1 MVAYAHPRQ
10 RCNKRRVRMRLFTS
24 VLLACA
30 VITTAAAQAP
40 EIPLGETRLTVHT
53 LLRED
58 IFAGFLSN
66 NMERMARGE
75 RNIDALLQQRP
86 DERANLLAWKS
97 AAAVYHAVVAH
108 EAGKSDEFER
118 AFKQA
123 RDTFAE
129 AAALTSGN
137 GGVPAIIGGTYSVF
151 ADRLP

>member
-1 MVAYAHPRQ
+1 M
-10 RCNKRRVRMRLFTS
+10 RVFTGA
-24 VLLACA
+24 LLACA

-40 EIPLGETRLTVHT
+40 EIPLGETRLTGHT

-86 DERANLLAWKS
+86 DQRANLLAWKG

-108 EAGKSDEFER
+108 EAGKSDEFDR
-118 AFKQA
+118 GFKQA
-123 RDTFAE
+123 RDAFAE

-137 GGVPAIIGGTYSVF
+137 SGGPGIIAGAAFGF
-151 ADRLP
+151 CARPPP